1 MLLHAIICMYL
12 YICVYAHKCA
22 CTCVCVYVYEYVYVC
37 VCVCV
42 YVCVCV
48 FIYCCLVALREIR
61 KYQTSS
67 ELLLRKLPFAR
78 LVREVCQNVAED
90 INREH
95 MDQMSKVS
103 AEAHVRIDIEMTNE
117 EYRWQSDTIKSLQQ
131 AAEYYLVSLMDDAN
145 MCAIH
150 AKRVT
155 IIPKDIQLVRRIR
168 GEGTSRVFTSR
179 R

>member
-1 MLLHAIICMYL
+1 M
-12 YICVYAHKCA
+12 
-22 CTCVCVYVYEYVYVC
+22 C
-37 VCVCV
+37 VCVC
-42 YVCVCV
+42 VCVCV
-48 FIYCCLVALREIR
+48 FIYCCLVALREIQ

-78 LVREVCQNVAED
+78 LVREICQDVAED
-90 INREH
+90 INRGR
-95 MDQMSKVS
+95 MVQMSKVS
-103 AEAHVRIDIEMTNE
+103 AEAHVRIDIEMANE
-117 EYRWQSDTIKSLQQ
+117 EYRWQSDAIKSLQQ

-145 MCAIH
+145 MCTIH

-155 IIPKDIQLVRRIR
+155 IVPKDIQLVRRIR

>member
-1 MLLHAIICMYL
+1 M
-12 YICVYAHKCA
+12 
-22 CTCVCVYVYEYVYVC
+22 C
-37 VCVCV
+37 VCVC
-42 YVCVCV
+42 VCVCV
-48 FIYCCLVALREIR
+48 FIYCCLVALRERR

-90 INREH
+90 INRGR

-103 AEAHVRIDIEMTNE
+103 AEAHVRIDIEMAHKK
-117 EYRWQSDTIKSLQQ
+117 YRWGSDTIKSLQQ